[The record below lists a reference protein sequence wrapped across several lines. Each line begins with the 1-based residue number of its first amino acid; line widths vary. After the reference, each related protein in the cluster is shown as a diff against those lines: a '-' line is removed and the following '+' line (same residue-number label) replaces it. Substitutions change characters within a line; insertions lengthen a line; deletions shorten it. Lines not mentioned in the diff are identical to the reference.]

1 MIKYYSFEEIEQAL
15 KRGNKEV
22 KEHELKLIK
31 GITNRIRNHVNTIQ
45 TQKDK
50 AVELK
55 QILSKYMNESEES
68 KK

>member
-15 KRGNKEV
+15 KRDNKEV

-31 GITNRIRNHVNTIQ
+31 GITNRIRNHVNIIQ
-45 TQKDK
+45 TQEDD
-50 AVELK
+50 AVELV
-55 QILSKYMNESEES
+55 LSKYMNESEES